1 MPTDPKYWAFI
12 SYSHADAKFAQWL
25 HKQLET
31 FPVPR
36 KLIGSDTERGY
47 QVPKRL
53 FPIFRDRDELPGS
66 SNLADNINTALQQSR
81 YLIVI
86 CSPRSA
92 ASQWVNQEVMAFK
105 AMHRANRVLCV
116 IIDGEP
122 NATDKPESGL
132 LECFPPGVRYEV
144 ATDGKLSDQ
153 RAEPIAADAR
163 DGKDGKADALLK
175 LASGLLGLGFDELKQ
190 RDARRR
196 RKQKLGY
203 AMAGAAVVA
212 LLAWGA
218 SEFKAQRVGLQNAA
232 SSMADFREAAATF
245 DSGDSGL
252 GMAYLARALKK
263 DSANEAAA
271 QRLFYELTHKNWVQ
285 SVKQIANGTGC
296 VLSAQISS
304 DSSKLALVA
313 SDSENQSVLVI
324 DIPSG
329 RQLWSHRG
337 TAEWGPRFVSFCGN
351 NIVAV
356 RACAPSESGIP
367 NTVSFFDLHT
377 GNRLKEIQLSDSAA
391 NCVIANEDGSHIFV
405 GWGKTSPI
413 TYWDGDRYALSG
425 PDKQEE
431 AVDSDPV
438 EPKSGAIHGWKV
450 GEGEPQL
457 ISTAWPVMSLRLNE
471 PLGLL
476 YAATRSNTRGFDTGY
491 IQIFSTP
498 ELGLAGDPIEVD
510 APVYDIQ
517 ISDEG
522 KLVLSCGDNSTRVYG
537 KDLFTGATVLQSA
550 AVSKG
555 LEKVLSLGNMVG
567 RASDTGQVKVS
578 SLKGELLLPEW
589 GLGARFA
596 GLDSNEPFNFK
607 LVSWAGITPIDRG
620 GRVLVKDV
628 SDPYDDLMP
637 APIQP
642 PLWWPSQSIFSAS
655 VSQRAEELFVVRHES
670 TAEEFRWDLL
680 GINLSN
686 RAAKNENA
694 ACRGIL
700 AGTVSKSLSGKY
712 FACLAKAEGRFS
724 PNEILIYDAVNRKEK
739 CRIAAPADASAVAF
753 SADEKSIIAFSKE
766 ALTTYDLN
774 LRKTREFAIEGT
786 LFHKES
792 EQLPFGVTF
801 DVLPNSPFA
810 AVVGIV
816 ETSENDGTYRLTLF
830 DTAKGLKLSSAS
842 MPGRPN
848 SLAIAPN
855 TSAFIASW
863 KEEESDKCALIST
876 RDGAILREFPDR
888 QTPRAF
894 SFDGR
899 RFLMRAFPN
908 DFLYDT
914 SDWSQ
919 IAELT
924 GHSRMI
930 CAHAFDRQSQF
941 LATGALDGTVRFWN
955 LQNGMHIGEDI
966 PPLFQRKSR
975 SSKMVTCLQLNQAGD
990 RLLAGFSQWRDGE
1003 RLESYS
1009 SLSVWDTAERLATIP
1024 ETQARFLA
1032 DAWFV
1037 EGGDSVALLTG
1048 GDGGRFVSFFDA
1060 SLPERELPPNA
1071 WKIAQ
1076 EVSGYEIAEQ
1086 ISKSDLLP
1094 HAVKAVDEA
1103 RDAIRGS
1110 GSKADRWLE
1119 WYVSPPN
1126 DRAVSPFSKL
1136 ATSEYRRVLTEENR
1150 MQRHLFEAFEMD
1162 PSDNINL
1169 ANLAIVTDSRVG
1181 SEAMWK
1187 VALKDAGHDR
1197 DVLFRRA
1204 VRLFEDSWY
1213 EDEKI
1218 GQDSARSL
1226 ALLVRRALEN
1236 DLAWSPL
1243 ERGLSRNMAF
1253 GIDRRGFLAL
1263 VAHSGS
1269 PELAKQAA
1277 LLSVQ
1282 ENPDLQIE
1290 STRGSFLQEKYSK
1303 FAQMVLEAYE
1313 SNATN
1318 NALSACAS
1326 EIRRAFWLDQAGH
1339 PFGKELIHF
1348 WASLDPNFLSFAAA
1362 QDADFWT
1369 FANPDWALPR
1379 WAFTFDCLRHTS
1391 QVAAPDRRKD
1401 FDNALGLLG
1410 SIIAVDLIES
1420 GHHGGAAELYARE
1433 SLSHRQK
1440 AEVTGWPLANSK
1452 SLVGAALLQQNKFG
1466 EAEPFVT
1473 DGAKELV
1480 SLKDTVPEG
1489 ARPRVVEAVDRAKS
1503 LYEKTGN
1510 QAQLS
1515 YWSAEMEKLK
1525 NDPRYALLE

>member
-1 MPTDPKYWAFI
+1 M
-12 SYSHADAKFAQWL
+12 
-25 HKQLET
+25 
-31 FPVPR
+31 
-36 KLIGSDTERGY
+36 
-47 QVPKRL
+47 
-53 FPIFRDRDELPGS
+53 PIFRDREELPGS
-66 SNLADNINTALQQSR
+66 STLKDNIQEALEQSR
-81 YLIVI
+81 YLVVI

-92 ASQWVNQEVMAFK
+92 ASIWVNEEVLTFK
-105 AMHRANRVLCV
+105 AMGRSDRVLCLIV
-116 IIDGEP
+116 DGEP
-122 NATDKPESGL
+122 NATDKPGCGL
-132 LECFPPGVRYEV
+132 LECFPPAVRHAV
-144 ATDGKLSDQ
+144 NPDRSLSQQ
-153 RAEPIAADAR
+153 REEPIAADAR
-163 DGKDGKADALLK
+163 PGKDGKVDALLK
-175 LASGLLGLGFDELKQ
+175 LASGLLGVGFDELKQ

-196 RKQKLGY
+196 RRQKVGY
-203 AMAGAAVVA
+203 AMAGAAFVA

-218 SEFKAQRVGLQNAA
+218 WEFKAQRVRLQNAA

-263 DSANEAAA
+263 DPANKAAA

-296 VLSAQISS
+296 VLSAQISA
-304 DSSKLALVA
+304 DFSKLAVVA

-329 RQLWSHRG
+329 RQLWRHRG
-337 TAEWGPRFVSFCGN
+337 AAEWGPRFVSFCGN

-377 GNRLKEIQLSDSAA
+377 GDKLKEIQLRDSAA
-391 NCVIANEDGSHIFV
+391 NCVTASEDGSHIFV

-413 TYWDGDRYALSG
+413 SYWDGDRYALSG
-425 PDKQEE
+425 PDKQG
-431 AVDSDPV
+431 ADFDSAPV

-450 GEGEPQL
+450 GEEEARL
-457 ISTAWPVMSLRLNE
+457 TSTAWPVISLRLNE
-471 PLGLL
+471 SLGLL
-476 YAATRSNTRGFDTGY
+476 YAATASKTKGFATGY
-491 IQIFSTP
+491 IQTFSIP
-498 ELGLAGDPIEVD
+498 ELGIAGDPIEVD
-510 APVYDIQ
+510 ASVYDIQ
-517 ISDEG
+517 ITDEG
-522 KLVLSCGDNSTRVYG
+522 KLVLSCGDSSTRVYG
-537 KDLFTGATVLQSA
+537 KDLFTGATVLRSTVA
-550 AVSKG
+550 SKG
-555 LEKVLSLGNMVG
+555 LQKVLSAGNMVG
-567 RASDTGQVKVS
+567 MASNTGHAKVA
-578 SLKGELLLPEW
+578 SLEGELLVPEW
-589 GLGARFA
+589 DLGARFA
-596 GLDSNEPFNFK
+596 GLDVNEPLNRT

-620 GRVLVKDV
+620 GRVLVKNL

-655 VSQRAEELFVVRHES
+655 VSQRAEKLFVVRHGP

-680 GINLSN
+680 AIDLSN
-686 RAAKNENA
+686 RAAKNENV
-694 ACRGIL
+694 ACRDIL
-700 AGTVSKSLSGKY
+700 PGTVSKSLSGRY
-712 FACLAKAEGRFS
+712 FACLAQADGRFA
-724 PNEILIYDAVNRKEK
+724 PNEILIYDAVNRREK
-739 CRIAAPADASAVAF
+739 CRIAAPADASSVAF
-753 SADEKSIIAFSKE
+753 SADETSIVVFSKE
-766 ALTTYDLN
+766 ALTIYDLN
-774 LRKTREFAIEGT
+774 LRKTRDFALEGS
-786 LFHKES
+786 LYHEEG
-792 EQLPFGVTF
+792 EQLPFVPAF

-810 AVVGIV
+810 AAVGVV
-816 ETSENDGTYRLTLF
+816 ETSETAGTYKLTLF
-830 DTAKGLKLSSAS
+830 DAAQGLKLSSAPI
-842 MPGRPN
+842 PGRPD

-863 KEEESDKCALIST
+863 KEGESTRCALIST
-876 RDGAILREFPDR
+876 RDGAILREFPNK
-888 QTPRAF
+888 QSPRAF

-930 CAHAFDRQSQF
+930 CTYAFDRQSQF
-941 LATGALDGTVRFWN
+941 LVTGALDGTVRFWN
-955 LQNGMHIGEDI
+955 LQNGMHIGEEI

-975 SSKMVTCLQLNQAGD
+975 PSRLVTCLQLNPAGD

-1003 RLESYS
+1003 IVESYS

-1024 ETQARFLA
+1024 ETQARFLS

-1048 GDGGRFVSFFDA
+1048 EDGGRFVSFFDA
-1060 SLPERELPPNA
+1060 SLPERELPPDV

-1076 EVSGYEIAEQ
+1076 EVSGYDVAEQ

-1094 HAVKAVDEA
+1094 HAVKAVDQV
-1103 RDAIRGS
+1103 RDAFRGS

-1136 ATSEYRRVLTEENR
+1136 TTSEHRRVLTEEMR

-1162 PSDNINL
+1162 PNDNLNL
-1169 ANLAIVTDSRVG
+1169 ANLAMLTDSRVG

-1213 EDEKI
+1213 ENEKI
-1218 GQDSARSL
+1218 GQDSARNL

-1243 ERGLSRNMAF
+1243 ERGVTRNMAF
-1253 GIDRRGFLAL
+1253 YINREGFLDL

-1282 ENPDLQIE
+1282 ENPDLQME
-1290 STRGSFLQEKYSK
+1290 SARRSFLEEKYSK
-1303 FAQMVLEAYE
+1303 HAQMVLEAVE
-1313 SNATN
+1313 SNAN
-1318 NALSACAS
+1318 FALSACAS
-1326 EIRRAFWLDQAGH
+1326 DIRKAFWLDQAGH

-1348 WASLDPNFLSFAAA
+1348 WASLDPNVLSWAAA
-1362 QDADFWT
+1362 RDADFWT
-1369 FANPDWALPR
+1369 CANPELALPR
-1379 WAFTFDCLRHTS
+1379 WAFTFDCLRHAS
-1391 QVAAPDRRKD
+1391 QEAAPERRKD

-1410 SIIAVDLIES
+1410 SIIALDLIGS
-1420 GHHGGAAELYARE
+1420 GHHGVAAELYARE
-1433 SLSHRQK
+1433 GLSHRQK

-1452 SLVGAALLQQNKFG
+1452 SLVGAALLQQSKLG
-1466 EAEPFVT
+1466 ESEPFVAE
-1473 DGAKELV
+1473 GAKELL
-1480 SLKDTVPEG
+1480 SLKDTVPEE
-1489 ARPRVVEAVDRAKS
+1489 ARPRVFEAVDRAKS

-1510 QAQLS
+1510 QAQAS
-1515 YWSAEMEKLK
+1515 YWSAELEKLK
-1525 NDPRYALLE
+1525 NDPRYAFLE